1 VADDI
6 TVLLASNDAKQKLD
20 GLKKSCAEKS
30 FFHILQVVKL
40 ISDSDPA
47 VAETA
52 RTCAI
57 ELAERCLQPGNA
69 DVPEPVIFAAV
80 SIVREYDPH
89 FVKQLNAKLASEEEA
104 EIIDS
109 LRNLKY
115 FITKQRAKTLLQKFL
130 THPDKTIRAAAVVH
144 LGGITSSILD
154 DHLAEFLHDSDN
166 RVKANAIEVMENS
179 DSRIFIKVLNH
190 FRIDGNNRVRAN
202 ALKALYGLGEMRIGD
217 DLLFMLMDPNP
228 QTRASAVWV
237 VGELGGKAAGLLKL
251 LFIVMNDRNE
261 IVLKNL
267 SNAVR
272 KIGPAPEIAELKKSL
287 PKFDE

>member
-6 TVLLASNDAKQKLD
+6 TVLLASSDAKQKLD

-30 FFHILQVVKL
+30 FFHILQVAKL
-40 ISDSDPA
+40 ISDADSA

-52 RTCAI
+52 RTCAT
-57 ELAERCLQPGNA
+57 ELAEHCLQPGHS
-69 DVPEPVIFAAV
+69 DIPEAVVFSAV
-80 SIVREYDPH
+80 SIVKEYDPH
-89 FVKQLNAKLASEEEA
+89 FVKQLNAKLASDEES
-104 EIIDS
+104 EIVDS

-144 LGGITSSILD
+144 LGGIMSSILD

-179 DSRIFIKVLNH
+179 DNKIFIKVLNH

-202 ALKALYGLGEMRIGD
+202 ALKALYRLGEFRIGD
-217 DLLFMLMDPNP
+217 DLLFMLMDPDP
-228 QTRASAVWV
+228 QMRASAAWV
-237 VGELGGKAAGLLKL
+237 VGELGSKAAGLFKL
-251 LFIVMNDRNE
+251 LFIVMNDHEE

-272 KIGPAPEIAELKKSL
+272 KIGPAPEIVELRKSL
-287 PKFDE
+287 PKLEE

>member
-6 TVLLASNDAKQKLD
+6 TVLLASNEAKQKLD

-30 FFHILQVVKL
+30 YFHILQVAKL
-40 ISDSDPA
+40 ISDGDSA

-57 ELAERCLQPGNA
+57 ELAERCLQPGRA
-69 DVPEPVIFAAV
+69 DIPEPVIFAAV
-80 SIVREYDPH
+80 SIVKEFDPH
-89 FVKQLNAKLASEEEA
+89 FVKQLNAKLAGED
-104 EIIDS
+104 EIDIVDS

-115 FITKQRAKTLLQKFL
+115 FITKQRSKTLLQKFL

-144 LGGITSSILD
+144 LGGIMSSILD
-154 DHLAEFLHDSDN
+154 DHLAEFLHDSDD
-166 RVKANAIEVMENS
+166 RVKANAIEVMETS
-179 DSRIFIKVLNH
+179 DNRIFIKVLNH
-190 FRIDGNNRVRAN
+190 FRIDSNNRVRAN
-202 ALKALYGLGEMRIGD
+202 ALKALYRLGEMRIGD

-228 QTRASAVWV
+228 HMRSSAVWV
-237 VGELGGKAAGLLKL
+237 VGELGTKAAGLFKL
-251 LFIVMNDRNE
+251 LFVVMNDREE

-272 KIGPAPEIAELKKSL
+272 KIGPAPEIAELRKSL
-287 PKFDE
+287 PKFED